1 MGGVTLA
8 GTGAAVDV
16 ITPVAAL
23 VVNVG
28 GDGGGPRNSLFKA
41 EQDRVRR
48 VTLVTNVTST
58 M

>member
-1 MGGVTLA
+1 VTLA
-8 GTGAAVDV
+8 GTGAGVDV
-16 ITPVAAL
+16 MTPVAAL